1 MTAITLTT
9 NGKAEIAH
17 RSEMEISRDQIEL
30 IKRTVAKGVTD
41 DEFQLFLY
49 TAKRMGLDPLAKQIH
64 AVKRWSNAD
73 SREVMSIQ
81 TGIDGYRLI
90 ADRTGNYAPGKAN
103 SYEYDENGK
112 VISAT
117 AYAMKFVRGAWMETS
132 ATAHMSEYAQT
143 KKDGSFTSMWASKP
157 HIMLGK
163 CAEAL
168 ALRRAFPAELSG
180 VYTDDE
186 MAQADNESV
195 TVKQPK
201 QIPPPAQQVKPT
213 NAEVEPAPTG
223 LTLSKV
229 LDEINAMREAQKF
242 SGPRLRELYNF
253 ACGEIQARDM
263 QCEPPPQKAGE
274 AASAIEIMIGRCVD
288 YDDQEA
294 ELHYEKTRNPQA

>member
-1 MTAITLTT
+1 MNTALTT

-17 RSEMEISRDQIEL
+17 RSEMEISRDQIDL
-30 IKRTVAKGVTD
+30 IKRTVAKNATD

-73 SREVMSIQ
+73 NREVMSIQ

-143 KKDGSFTSMWASKP
+143 KKDGSFTAMWASKP

-195 TVKQPK
+195 TVK
-201 QIPPPAQQVKPT
+201 PPNAKTPLQSAQDCWKSAWKAVQSTNNKPLIDAVKAQFWADKT
-213 NAEVEPAPTG
+213 DTAEQLQAKCDGMYQALADFDAMQSAAAPTPN
-223 LTLSKV
+223 
-229 LDEINAMREAQKF
+229 D
-242 SGPRLRELYNF
+242 
-253 ACGEIQARDM
+253 
-263 QCEPPPQKAGE
+263 
-274 AASAIEIMIGRCVD
+274 
-288 YDDQEA
+288 
-294 ELHYEKTRNPQA
+294 

>member
-1 MTAITLTT
+1 MNTALTT

-17 RSEMEISRDQIEL
+17 RSEMEISRDQIDL

-132 ATAHMSEYAQT
+132 ATAHMSEYAQA

-201 QIPPPAQQVKPT
+201 QIPPPAETNGATWELALSSWKFQKERALKHGGLEVQIERCKPHKDAAT
-213 NAEVEPAPTG
+213 N
-223 LTLSKV
+223 K
-229 LDEINAMREAQKF
+229 D
-242 SGPRLRELYNF
+242 
-253 ACGEIQARDM
+253 IQAVLNAAECLGKVVDLAIGT
-263 QCEPPPQKAGE
+263 PADDVIE
-274 AASAIEIMIGRCVD
+274 A
-288 YDDQEA
+288 
-294 ELHYEKTRNPQA
+294 

>member
-1 MTAITLTT
+1 MATALTST

-17 RSEMEISRDQIEL
+17 RSEMEISREQIEL

-41 DEFQLFLY
+41 DEFQLFLHA
-49 TAKRMGLDPLAKQIH
+49 AKRMGLDPLAKQIH
-64 AVKRWSNAD
+64 AVKRYSGAD
-73 SREVMSIQ
+73 GREVMSIQ

-195 TVKQPK
+195 TVKPPK
-201 QIPPPAQQVKPT
+201 QLPPADTNGATWDLALNSWKFQKERALKHGGLEVQIERCKPHKDAAT
-213 NAEVEPAPTG
+213 N
-223 LTLSKV
+223 K
-229 LDEINAMREAQKF
+229 D
-242 SGPRLRELYNF
+242 
-253 ACGEIQARDM
+253 IQAVLVAAECLGKVVDLAIGT
-263 QCEPPPQKAGE
+263 PADDVIE
-274 AASAIEIMIGRCVD
+274 A
-288 YDDQEA
+288 
-294 ELHYEKTRNPQA
+294 

>member
-1 MTAITLTT
+1 MNNVTT

-73 SREVMSIQ
+73 NREVMSIQ

-201 QIPPPAQQVKPT
+201 QIPPPAETNGATWELALSSWKFQKERALKHGGLEVQIERCKPHADAAK
-213 NAEVEPAPTG
+213 N
-223 LTLSKV
+223 K
-229 LDEINAMREAQKF
+229 D
-242 SGPRLRELYNF
+242 
-253 ACGEIQARDM
+253 IQAVLNAAECLGKVVDLAIGT
-263 QCEPPPQKAGE
+263 PADDVIE
-274 AASAIEIMIGRCVD
+274 A
-288 YDDQEA
+288 
-294 ELHYEKTRNPQA
+294 

>member
-1 MTAITLTT
+1 MATALTSA

-41 DEFQLFLY
+41 DEFQLFLHA
-49 TAKRMGLDPLAKQIH
+49 AKRMGLDPLAKQIH
-64 AVKRWSNAD
+64 AVKRYSGAD
-73 SREVMSIQ
+73 GREVMSIQ

-103 SYEYDENGK
+103 SYEYDGNGK

-143 KKDGSFTSMWASKP
+143 KKDGSYNAMWASKP

-195 TVKQPK
+195 TVKPPK
-201 QIPPPAQQVKPT
+201 QLPPA
-213 NAEVEPAPTG
+213 A
-223 LTLSKV
+223 LTPLIA
-229 LDEINAMREAQKF
+229 LDEITRIIEAKDFVKTGDRIRELFTYACAEIKTRRMDCEGKPASMKEAANSTDIMLVRCLEYDRLENEAQN
-242 SGPRLRELYNF
+242 SYPDVT
-253 ACGEIQARDM
+253 A
-263 QCEPPPQKAGE
+263 
-274 AASAIEIMIGRCVD
+274 
-288 YDDQEA
+288 
-294 ELHYEKTRNPQA
+294 